1 MFDPRGIRNNNPFNI
16 RHVAGVTWQGQS
28 ATQTDDSF
36 VQFDDPVYG
45 IRAGCRILK
54 SYERE
59 GISSIQDAIDRFA
72 PPNENNSVAYVTAV
86 STVCGVNPTA
96 MISLTSYL
104 PCLCRGII
112 RHENGINPYTDDQI
126 NQGIALA

>member
-1 MFDPRGIRNNNPFNI
+1 M
-16 RHVAGVTWQGQS
+16 TWQGQS
-28 ATQTDDSF
+28 ATQTDPAF

-59 GISSIQDAIDRFA
+59 GISTIQDAIDRFA

-86 STVCGVNPTA
+86 ATFCGIEPTA
-96 MISLTSYL
+96 IISLTANL
-104 PCLCRGII
+104 TCLAKAII
-112 RHENGINPYTDDQI
+112 RHENGELIYTDDQI
-126 NQGIALA
+126 AQGIALS